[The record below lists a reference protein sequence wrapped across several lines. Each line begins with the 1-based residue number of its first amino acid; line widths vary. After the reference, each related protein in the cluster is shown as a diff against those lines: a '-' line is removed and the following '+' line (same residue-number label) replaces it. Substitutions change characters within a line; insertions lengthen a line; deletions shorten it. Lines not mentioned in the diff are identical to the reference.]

1 MIVTMGTFMHIIYL
15 TVMVLPVSSLCK
27 GSSSMDDDK
36 IYYYNDSVMLPLES
50 YCFVNEHTIRI
61 KESNVLLNVINNTG
75 DWIIATNTTNMFTA
89 FINSS
94 NINNNCSTDNEATS
108 YQFDTALYIIQVIVC
123 IIGIIIAV
131 ANISMH
137 FIFKELQTVSGILII
152 IFCICSCIGYL
163 IAVTHITIYSYH
175 INIPARYCT
184 LFINY
189 ISVSNAITYEVTR
202 TTILIHLAYTMYR
215 SYKALGGEENKRTL
229 LCKYITFII
238 VASLVS
244 NAIVITVDATTN
256 RNAFDTTAERC
267 LYLFDNFESKERIL
281 SVVSHVAIF
290 LIWLLMQV
298 ILVTIIF
305 VLYILTTRQCCA
317 TSSTSRDLRVSLVLM
332 ATADLSLIFFV
343 ALLLS
348 HTSMHIVALVPLSIA
363 AIEQFILFA
372 LFASS
377 SKVVHCC
384 RWCIKEGGCY
394 SAYST

>member
-1 MIVTMGTFMHIIYL
+1 
-15 TVMVLPVSSLCK
+15 
-27 GSSSMDDDK
+27 MDDDK
-36 IYYYNDSVMLPLES
+36 ISYYNDSVMLPLES

-61 KESNVLLNVINNTG
+61 KESTVLLNVINNTG

-152 IFCICSCIGYL
+152 IFCIFSCTGYL
-163 IAVTHITIYSYH
+163 IAVTHITIYSYW

-189 ISVSNAITYEVTR
+189 ISVSNVNSYEVTR

-256 RNAFDTTAERC
+256 RNAFDAAAERC
-267 LYLFDNFESKERIL
+267 LYIFDNFESKERIL
-281 SVVSHVAIF
+281 YVISHVVIF
-290 LIWLLMQV
+290 LTWLLIQV
-298 ILVTIIF
+298 ILVTITF
-305 VLYILTTRQCCA
+305 VLYILTTKKCCA
-317 TSSTSRDLRVSLVLM
+317 TSSTSRDLRVSLALM

-384 RWCIKEGGCY
+384 RWCIKKEDVIQPIAHNY
-394 SAYST
+394 YLIS